1 MDGCHAIGVG
11 DAWTQAADDSGLT
24 GLVAI
29 CAAAR
34 FLESHCVDRG
44 SSGASWL
51 PGYTQLILP
60 EGQDRDDEFV
70 ALYIKQA
77 RLARAMHPSSWY
89 GGLCSCSYVAGYYAV
104 GVGGCFCRCAGAAG
118 GGGGGGGG
126 GGSGG

>member
-60 EGQDRDDEFV
+60 EGHDRDEFV

-77 RLARAMHPSSWY
+77 RRTTMYPWY
-89 GGLCSCSYVAGYYAV
+89 GGLCSCSYVRGYAV
-104 GVGGCFCRCAGAAG
+104 GVGDCFCRCAGTAG
-118 GGGGGGGG
+118 GVVIVGGG